1 MANLV
6 VVGLQWGDE
15 GKGKIVDLLCPAFD
29 AVVRYQGGHNAGHT
43 VRFRDR
49 HFALRLIPSGILHP
63 GQPCVMGNGMVV
75 APDAFFEE
83 LDQLH
88 AAGVETRGRL
98 FVSNRAQALL
108 PLHAELD
115 RAREAALGEGKVGTT
130 GRGIGP
136 AYEMKTARTGVRLS
150 ELGSPR
156 LEERLGALMARVGAE
171 LAALGLR
178 PTHTAAELVT
188 LARAWA
194 ERLAPYLAD
203 TEHLLHGWLDAG
215 KALLFEGAQGSLLD
229 VDHGTYPFVTSS
241 NPTAGGAATG
251 TGVPPAAL
259 DGVLG
264 IVKAYT
270 TRVGGGPFPGELT
283 DATGEHLRQ
292 RGNEFG
298 TVTGR
303 PRRCGWFDAVA
314 VRYAVRLN
322 GARALALTKLDVL
335 DTYERIPV
343 CVGYRHGNRVI
354 TEFPSCLETLEE
366 AEPVYETLPGWRQET
381 VGILEYDALPR
392 AARDYVA
399 FLERR
404 VGAEVALVSTGP
416 RREETIVRSHSQ
428 LARWLGER
436 TAAVRAQLGAR

>member
-43 VRFRDR
+43 VRFGDR
-49 HFALRLIPSGILHP
+49 HFALRLIPSGILHA

-88 AAGVETRGRL
+88 AAGVETEGRL
-98 FVSNRAQALL
+98 FLSKRAQALL

-136 AYEMKTARTGVRLS
+136 AYEMKIARTGVRLS

-156 LEERLGALMARVGAE
+156 LEERLRAQLARVEAELAGLGIRPTHSAGE
-171 LAALGLR
+171 LAALARGW
-178 PTHTAAELVT
+178 AA
-188 LARAWA
+188 
-194 ERLAPYLAD
+194 RLAPYLAD
-203 TEHLLHGWLDAG
+203 TEHLLHGWLEAG
-215 KALLFEGAQGSLLD
+215 RSLLFEGAQGSLLD

-241 NPTAGGAATG
+241 NPSAGGASTG
-251 TGVPPAAL
+251 TGVPPSAL

-264 IVKAYT
+264 IAKAYT

-283 DATGEHLRQ
+283 DAVGEHLRQ

-335 DTYERIPV
+335 DTYGEIPV
-343 CVGYRHGNRVI
+343 CVGYRHGGRVL

-366 AEPVYETLPGWRQET
+366 AEPVYEVLPGWRQET
-381 VGILEYDALPR
+381 VGVLEHEALPR

-399 FLERR
+399 FLERQ
-404 VGAEVALVSTGP
+404 VGAQVSLVSTGA
-416 RREETIVRSHSQ
+416 RREETVVRRDTP
-428 LARWLGER
+428 LAAW
-436 TAAVRAQLGAR
+436 LGARLASVLGQLPSR

>member
-1 MANLV
+1 MANRG
-6 VVGLQWGDE
+6 VVGRQWGDE
-15 GKGKIVDLLCPAFD
+15 GKGKIVDLLCPGFD

-43 VRFRDR
+43 VRFGDR
-49 HFALRLIPSGILHP
+49 HFALRLIPSGILHA
-63 GQPCVMGNGMVV
+63 GQPCVMANGMVV

-98 FVSNRAQALL
+98 FLSNRAQALL

-115 RAREAALGEGKVGTT
+115 RAREAALGAGKVGTT

-136 AYEMKTARTGVRLS
+136 AYEMKVARTGIRLS
-150 ELGSPR
+150 ELGAPR
-156 LEERLGALMARVGAE
+156 LEERLDALLVRVEAE
-171 LAALGLR
+171 MAALGAR
-178 PTHTAAELVT
+178 PAHSAAQVAA
-188 LARAWA
+188 LARGWA

-203 TEHLLHGWLDAG
+203 TEHLLHGWLEAG

-241 NPTAGGAATG
+241 SPTAGGACTG
-251 TGVPPAAL
+251 TGVPPSAL

-283 DATGEHLRQ
+283 DAVGEHLRG
-292 RGNEFG
+292 RGNEYG

-335 DTYERIPV
+335 DTYEEIPV
-343 CVGYRHGNRVI
+343 CVGYRHGGRVI
-354 TEFPSCLETLEE
+354 TEFPSRLETLEE
-366 AEPVYETLPGWRQET
+366 AEPVYETLPGWRRET
-381 VGILEYDALPR
+381 VGTLDFHALPQ

-399 FLERR
+399 FLERQ

-416 RREETIVRSHSQ
+416 RREETIVRADTP
-428 LARWLGER
+428 LAGWLGDR
-436 TAAVRAQLGAR
+436 YASVRAQLAQR